1 MKTELKFLGVV
12 ILILL
17 AQVTLFNLT
26 GDVVEFIHGPQT
38 VEVGSS
44 GMHPVSGSGEGRES
58 MGYHQVT
65 GPSSRH

>member
-26 GDVVEFIHGPQT
+26 PRRAMLNLPPSVRVFISAVPADMPRSVDGLANDSEAI
-38 VEVGSS
+38 VIRVLW
-44 GMHPVSGSGEGRES
+44 
-58 MGYHQVT
+58 
-65 GPSSRH
+65 